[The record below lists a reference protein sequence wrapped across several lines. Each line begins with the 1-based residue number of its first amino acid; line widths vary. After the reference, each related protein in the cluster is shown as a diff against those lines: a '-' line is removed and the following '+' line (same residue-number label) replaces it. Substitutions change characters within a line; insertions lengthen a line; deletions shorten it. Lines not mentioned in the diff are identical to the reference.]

1 MRFASDNAKC
11 LGTFPSRDE
20 KGKSAFRRFLRLTL
34 IHTRPYG
41 HARPRPRP
49 TPPSASPLVSLR
61 LTLALALRHPP
72 RPRSNP
78 NFTVTLTLTRL
89 QAIYAYCGPLPG
101 CRCPVGCPN
110 FLPAA
115 PSARLW
121 PSESGRSS
129 NARVARC
136 LLHPGVCRQLLPR
149 PNVTA
154 AARRGF
160 LHAALLL
167 RAPAL
172 QVRKPDAVVDEGL
185 CEAALFG
192 APRTQHGDAREHHGV
207 ALHRHRDVHAR
218 DRPPVRYHLAS
229 RPRTRRAGPVW
240 KTAVHRLG
248 PKLPPARP
256 AGARQSS
263 GRPPTS
269 GSLGK
274 IADSLWPSPTGLHFS
289 TQALVFT
296 KHFAVQLYT
305 CFEYRS
311 FIAQNYG
318 HLGNHL
324 AFVICASMPGRILR
338 CFARPASTLK
348 VCLEVPGL
356 LYALAPRELTATAQ
370 TRKLPQEVLPLKL
383 ASVAHSPLRT
393 CRVGL
398 QRCAL
403 LAVCPAV
410 APRVSTCVDTLPA
423 CSRAARAHV
432 CSRRPHAFSIDAPS
446 HAAGQP
452 WVGPGKP
459 SARAAPES
467 SYVPEAEGGSRRTQ
481 GRG

>member
-1 MRFASDNAKC
+1 M
-11 LGTFPSRDE
+11 
-20 KGKSAFRRFLRLTL
+20 LTV
-34 IHTRPYG
+34 
-41 HARPRPRP
+41 ARCR
-49 TPPSASPLVSLR
+49 SL
-61 LTLALALRHPP
+61 
-72 RPRSNP
+72 
-78 NFTVTLTLTRL
+78 
-89 QAIYAYCGPLPG
+89 C
-101 CRCPVGCPN
+101 CPN

-149 PNVTA
+149 SNVTA

-192 APRTQHGDAREHHGV
+192 APRAQHGDAREHYGV
-207 ALHRHRDVHAR
+207 ALHRNRDVHAR

-248 PKLPPARP
+248 PNLPPARP

-269 GSLGK
+269 GSLGQF
-274 IADSLWPSPTGLHFS
+274 ADSLWPSSTGLHFS

-318 HLGNHL
+318 HFGNHF

-338 CFARPASTLK
+338 CFARPASTSK

-370 TRKLPQEVLPLKL
+370 TRKLPQEVLPLNL

-403 LAVCPAV
+403 LAVRPAV

-432 CSRRPHAFSIDAPS
+432 CSRRPPAFSIDAPS

-452 WVGPGKP
+452 WAGPGKP
-459 SARAAPES
+459 SAIEQRLRA
-467 SYVPEAEGGSRRTQ
+467 RTCLRPRA
-481 GRG
+481 GRDPGPRLRW

>member
-1 MRFASDNAKC
+1 MLESHAVFFIQAYAASFF
-11 LGTFPSRDE
+11 LGQT
-20 KGKSAFRRFLRLTL
+20 
-34 IHTRPYG
+34 
-41 HARPRPRP
+41 
-49 TPPSASPLVSLR
+49 SPLLHGAAFFTLLCFFAHPRSKFANQTLWSTKDFVKLLFSGHHAHSMVMHVNIMAWHYIGTVTFMLATGLPFDTIWR
-61 LTLALALRHPP
+61 ADLALDVRVL
-72 RPRSNP
+72 
-78 NFTVTLTLTRL
+78 
-89 QAIYAYCGPLPG
+89 CG
-101 CRCPVGCPN
+101 
-110 FLPAA
+110 
-115 PSARLW
+115 
-121 PSESGRSS
+121 
-129 NARVARC
+129 
-136 LLHPGVCRQLLPR
+136 
-149 PNVTA
+149 
-154 AARRGF
+154 
-160 LHAALLL
+160 
-167 RAPAL
+167 
-172 QVRKPDAVVDEGL
+172 
-185 CEAALFG
+185 
-192 APRTQHGDAREHHGV
+192 
-207 ALHRHRDVHAR
+207 
-218 DRPPVRYHLAS
+218 
-229 RPRTRRAGPVW
+229 

-269 GSLGK
+269 GSLGQF
-274 IADSLWPSPTGLHFS
+274 ADPLWPPPTGLHFS

-318 HLGNHL
+318 HFGNHL

-370 TRKLPQEVLPLKL
+370 TRKLPQEVLPLNL

-403 LAVCPAV
+403 LAVGPAV

-423 CSRAARAHV
+423 CSRAPRAHV

-452 WVGPGKP
+452 WAGPWDAQRQS
-459 SARAAPES
+459 SA
-467 SYVPEAEGGSRRTQ
+467 
-481 GRG
+481 